1 MTGNDGGER
10 APMARLAR
18 QITTAIAAEGAGVVA
33 HALMDAADEE
43 TLMLLLSAIGCELI
57 AKKEREEGGAR
68 LRAV

>member
-1 MTGNDGGER
+1 
-10 APMARLAR
+10 
-18 QITTAIAAEGAGVVA
+18 
-33 HALMDAADEE
+33 MDAADEE